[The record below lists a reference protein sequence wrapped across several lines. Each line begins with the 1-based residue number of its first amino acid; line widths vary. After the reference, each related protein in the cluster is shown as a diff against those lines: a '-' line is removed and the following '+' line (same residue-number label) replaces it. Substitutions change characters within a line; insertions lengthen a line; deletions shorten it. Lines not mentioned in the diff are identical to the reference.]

1 MASGSFNLSR
11 TGSTSSYIT
20 FKCNWSSTPNQSANT
35 STVTVT
41 VTASKS
47 SSSTADTYGN
57 QTTDV
62 TVGSSS
68 QSNSGSF
75 RLSPSKTVT
84 LFSKTFTV
92 AHNSDGTKSVK
103 ISVSVGGNVIY
114 ANGSQTVTLDKIPRY
129 ATVNQSLTAKTET
142 TATISWTSDAIV
154 DYIWYSTNNGSSWSG
169 INVADGTSGSYTI
182 SGLFANTTYQ
192 IKTRVRRKDSQLTT
206 DSSALSV
213 TTYAYPY
220 ANSMPNF
227 TIGSKLTI
235 GIYNPL
241 GRQVTVNILGADNSQ
256 ISNDTTYGT
265 SISGYNGTGVVNA
278 LYNSIPNAQSGT
290 YKVKVTY
297 GSSIVTKTGGTYSIN
312 ANICTP
318 SIGSV
323 SYQDR
328 NQTTIA
334 LTGNNQDIVRNHST
348 LSYSASGLT
357 AKNGASVRS
366 CSVTV
371 NGATIPLTVSGSS
384 ASGTGGVIDS
394 GMSLD
399 AVFTV
404 TDSRGLTGTK
414 KITVNMLDWS
424 VPSAIIT
431 LQRQDNFYTATD
443 LTVDAQIAYING
455 NNRVTITYQATKEG
469 DSSPSVS
476 GSLQDNVTSVIQLD
490 NNYAWTVVVTLVDSL
505 GGTTSYSVY
514 ISRGMPII
522 YFDRLKSSVGI
533 NCFPQDEQSLEV
545 DGVNILDALENIENA
560 LVRNVMTAYL
570 NANVTNLA
578 VSTYTIVPL
587 NGSNGVGSKL
597 TLQSDGGIKIGAGVS
612 KILVSAR
619 ASIQG
624 SATTGRRH
632 LRVMKNSYTNNNT
645 IAWSQDDFGASVTE
659 DIVITPTV
667 GDVQEGDVVYLW
679 YYVPNSADTIGG
691 NAYGCRT
698 SMTIEV
704 IG

>member
-1 MASGSFNLSR
+1 MASGSFNLTR

-20 FKCNWSSTPNQSANT
+20 FKCTWSSTPNQSANT

-47 SSSTADTYGN
+47 ASSTANTFGN
-57 QTTDV
+57 QSTTV
-62 TVGSSS
+62 TVGSAS
-68 QSNSGSF
+68 QTNSGSF
-75 RLSPSKTVT
+75 TLAPSKTIT
-84 LFSKTFTV
+84 LFTKSYTV
-92 AHNSDGTKSVK
+92 AHNSDGTKSVN
-103 ISVSVGGNVIY
+103 ISVDVGGNVIY
-114 ANGSQTVTLDKIPRY
+114 ATGSQTVTLDTIKRY
-129 ATVNQSLTAKTET
+129 ATVSQSLVSKTET
-142 TATISWTSDAIV
+142 SAVMKWTSDSTV

-182 SGLFANTTYQ
+182 SGLSANTQYR

-206 DSSALSV
+206 DSSSLTV
-213 TTYAYPY
+213 QTYAYPY

-227 TIGSKLTI
+227 IIGSKLTI

-241 GRQVTVNILGADNSQ
+241 GRTVTVNIIGADNSQ
-256 ISNDTTYGT
+256 ISNDTTSGI
-265 SISGYNGTGVVNA
+265 SITGYAGDVVVNR
-278 LYNSIPNAQSGT
+278 LYASIPNAKSGT

-297 GSSIVTKTGGTYSIN
+297 GTRISTNTGGTYSVN
-312 ANICTP
+312 ANTCAP
-318 SIGSV
+318 VIGTV
-323 SYQDR
+323 AYQDTKG
-328 NQTTIA
+328 QTIA
-334 LTGNNQDIVRNHST
+334 LTENNQDIVRNQSIVSYT
-348 LSYSASGLT
+348 ASNLS
-357 AKNGASVRS
+357 AKYGATVSS

-371 NGATIPLTVSGSS
+371 NGDTYPLTI
-384 ASGTGGVIDS
+384 SGTSATGGNAIIDS
-394 GMSLD
+394 GTDID

-414 KITVNMLDWS
+414 KITISMLDWY

-443 LTVDAQIAYING
+443 LTVDANYPSING
-455 NNRVTITYQATKEG
+455 NNRITITYSATKEG
-469 DSSPSVS
+469 DSTASVN
-476 GSLQDNVTSVIQLD
+476 GSVQDNVTSVVNLD
-490 NNYAWTVVVTLVDSL
+490 NAYAWNVVVKLVDSL
-505 GGTTSYSVY
+505 GGTSSYNLY

-533 NCFPQDEQSLEV
+533 NCFPQEEKSLEV
-545 DGVNILDALENIENA
+545 NGVNLEK
-560 LVRNVMTAYL
+560 NVMTAYL
-570 NANVTNLA
+570 SANETDLA
-578 VSTYTIVPL
+578 VSTYTIIPL
-587 NGSNGVGSKL
+587 DSSNSVGSKL
-597 TLQSDGGIKIGAGVS
+597 TLTSNGGIKIGSNVS

-624 SATTGRRH
+624 SSSTGRRH

-645 IAWSQDDFGASVTE
+645 LAWSQDDFGANVTE

-667 GDVQEGDVVYLW
+667 ANVSEGDVVYLW
-679 YYVPNSADTIGG
+679 YYVPNSADSIGG

-704 IG
+704 LA

>member
-20 FKCNWSSTPNQSANT
+20 FKCSWSSTPNASTNK

-62 TVGSSS
+62 TVGSSA

-84 LFSKTFTV
+84 LFSKSFTV
-92 AHNSDGTKSVK
+92 AHNSDGSKSVK
-103 ISVSVGGNVIY
+103 ISVNVGGNVIY
-114 ANGSQTVTLDKIPRY
+114 ANGAQTVTLDKIPRY
-129 ATVNQSLTAKTET
+129 ATVNQSLLSMTET
-142 TATISWTSDAIV
+142 SATMWWSSDSTI
-154 DYIWYSTNNGSSWSG
+154 DYIWYSINNGSSWTG
-169 INVADGTSGSYTI
+169 INVADGSSGQYTI
-182 SGLFANTTYQ
+182 TGLSANTTYN

-206 DSSALSV
+206 DSSALAV

-220 ANSMPNF
+220 ASSMPNF
-227 TIGSKLTI
+227 TIGDKLTI
-235 GIYNPL
+235 GLYNPL
-241 GRQVTVNILGADNSQ
+241 NRQVTVNILGADGSQ
-256 ISNDTTYGT
+256 VSNDTTSGT
-265 SISGYNGTGVVNA
+265 SITGYAGSGVVSA
-278 LYNSIPNAQSGT
+278 LYNSIPNAQSGI
-290 YKVKVTY
+290 YKVRVTY
-297 GSSIVTKTGGTYSIN
+297 GSQVSTKNGGKYTIN
-312 ANICTP
+312 ASQCSP
-318 SIGSV
+318 SISSV
-323 SYQDR
+323 AYQDTKS
-328 NQTTIA
+328 QTIA
-334 LTGNNQDIVRNHST
+334 LTGNNQDIVRNQSIV
-348 LSYSASGLT
+348 SYSASGLT
-357 AKNGASVRS
+357 AQKGATVRS

-371 NGATIPLTVSGSS
+371 NGTSYSLAISGTN

-394 GMSLD
+394 GMSIE
-399 AVFTV
+399 ATFTV

-414 KITVNMLDWS
+414 TITVNMLDWS

-431 LQRQDNFYTATD
+431 LERQNNFYTATN
-443 LTVDAQIAYING
+443 LTVDAQYSYING
-455 NNRVTITYQATKEG
+455 NNQITITYNATKEG
-469 DSSPSVS
+469 DSSPSMS
-476 GSLQDNVTSVIQLD
+476 GSLQDNVQAVVNLD
-490 NNYAWTVVVTLVDSL
+490 NTYAWTVVVTLVDSL
-505 GGTTSYSVY
+505 GGTTSYSLW

-533 NCFPQDEQSLEV
+533 NCFPKEEQSLEV
-545 DGVNILDALENIENA
+545 NGVNIEK
-560 LVRNVMTAYL
+560 NVMTASL
-570 NANVTNLA
+570 SANVTNLA
-578 VSTYTIVPL
+578 VSTYTKIPL
-587 NGSNGVGSKL
+587 DLSNGVGEKL
-597 TLQSDGGIKIGAGVS
+597 ALQNDGGIKIGANVS

>member
-1 MASGSFNLSR
+1 MASGSFNLTR

-20 FKCNWSSTPNQSANT
+20 FKCAWSSVPNQALNR

-47 SSSTADTYGN
+47 SSSTSDTYGN
-57 QTTDV
+57 QSTQV
-62 TVGSSS
+62 TVGSAS

-84 LFSKTFTV
+84 LFSKSFTV
-92 AHNSDGTKSVK
+92 AHNDDGTKSVK
-103 ISVSVGGNVIY
+103 ISVDVGGNIIF
-114 ANGSQTVTLDKIPRY
+114 ANGSQTVTLDEIPRY
-129 ATVNQSLTAKTET
+129 ATVNQNLTAKTET
-142 TATISWTSDAIV
+142 TATIKWTSDSIV
-154 DYIWYSTNNGSSWSG
+154 DYIWYSTDNGSSWSG
-169 INVADGTSGSYTI
+169 INVADGTGGTYTI
-182 SGLFANTTYQ
+182 SGLSANTTYN
-192 IKTRVRRKDSQLTT
+192 IKTRVRRKDSQLVTT
-206 DSSALSV
+206 SYSLAV

-235 GIYNPL
+235 GLYNPL
-241 GRQVTVNILGADNSQ
+241 GRTVTVNILGADNSQ
-256 ISNDTTYGT
+256 VSNDTTSGT
-265 SISGYNGTGVVNA
+265 SITGYAGSGVVNA
-278 LYNSIPNAQSGT
+278 LYASIPNAKSGT

-297 GSSIVTKTGGTYSIN
+297 GTNISTKTGGTYSVN
-312 ANICTP
+312 ANVCAP
-318 SIGSV
+318 SIGSA
-323 SYQDR
+323 SYKDT
-328 NQTTIA
+328 NETTIA
-334 LTGNNQDIVRNHST
+334 LTENDQDIVRNHST
-348 LSYSASGLT
+348 LSYSASGLS

-371 NGATIPLTVSGSS
+371 NGTVIPLTVSGSS

-399 AVFTV
+399 ATFTV

-414 KITVNMLDWS
+414 KVTINMLDWS

-443 LTVDAQIAYING
+443 LTVDAQYPSING
-455 NNRVTITYQATKEG
+455 NNQITITYQATKEG
-469 DSSPSVS
+469 DSSPTVS
-476 GSLQDNVTSVIQLD
+476 GSVQDNVTSVVSLD

-505 GGTTSYSVY
+505 GGTTTYSLW

-533 NCFPQDEQSLEV
+533 NCFPKEEHSLEV
-545 DGVNILDALENIENA
+545 NGVNLEK
-560 LVRNVMTAYL
+560 NVMTAYL
-570 NANVTNLA
+570 SANMTNLA
-578 VSTYTIVPL
+578 VNTYTKISL
-587 NGSNGVGSKL
+587 DSSNSVGDKL
-597 TLQSDGGIKIGAGVS
+597 TLQSDGGIKIGANVS

-645 IAWSQDDFGASVTE
+645 LAWSQDDFGASVTE

-667 GDVQEGDVVYLW
+667 GNVQEGDVVYLW
-679 YYVPNSADTIGG
+679 YYVPNSADSIGG
-691 NAYGCRT
+691 NTYGCRT

>member
-20 FKCNWSSTPNQSANT
+20 FKCTWSSVANTSANT

-47 SSSTADTYGN
+47 SSSTANTYGN
-57 QTTDV
+57 QTTQV
-62 TVGSSS
+62 TVGSAS

-75 RLSPSKTVT
+75 TLAPSKTVT

-103 ISVSVGGNVIY
+103 ISVDVGGNVIY
-114 ANGSQTVTLDKIPRY
+114 ANGSQTVTLDTIPRY
-129 ATVNQSLTAKTET
+129 ATVSQSLSAKTET
-142 TATISWTSDAIV
+142 TATITWTANATV

-169 INVADGTSGSYTI
+169 INVADGTKGTYTI
-182 SGLFANTTYQ
+182 SGLSANTTYQ

-227 TIGSKLTI
+227 TIGNKLTL

-241 GRQVTVNILGADNSQ
+241 GRQVTVNIIGADNSQ
-256 ISNDTTYGT
+256 ISNDTTSGT
-265 SISGYNGTGVVNA
+265 SISGYNGDTVVNR
-278 LYNSIPNAQSGT
+278 LYASIPNAQSGT

-297 GSSIVTKTGGTYSIN
+297 GTQISTKTGGTYSVN
-312 ANICTP
+312 ANVCSP

-323 SYQDR
+323 AYEDT
-328 NQTTIA
+328 NATTIA
-334 LTGNNQDIVRNHST
+334 LTGDDQDIIRNQST
-348 LSYSASGLT
+348 LSYTATNLT
-357 AKNGASVRS
+357 AQNGATVRS

-371 NGATIPLTVSGSS
+371 NGASIPLTVSGSS

-394 GMSLD
+394 GTDLD

-404 TDSRGLTGTK
+404 TDSRGLTGSK
-414 KITVNMLDWS
+414 TVTISMIDWS

-431 LQRQDNFYTATD
+431 LERQDNFYTATN
-443 LTVDAQIAYING
+443 LTVDADYASING
-455 NNRVTITYQATKEG
+455 NNQITITYSATKEG
-469 DSSPSVS
+469 DSSASAS
-476 GSLQDNVTSVIQLD
+476 GSVQDNVTSVVQLD
-490 NNYAWTVVVTLVDSL
+490 NNFAWTVAITLVDSL
-505 GGTTSYSVY
+505 GGRATYTAY

-533 NCFPQDEQSLEV
+533 NCFPKEEQSLEV
-545 DGVNILDALENIENA
+545 NGVNLE
-560 LVRNVMTAYL
+560 RNVMTASL
-570 NANVTNLA
+570 TANVTNLA

-587 NGSNGVGSKL
+587 NASNGVGSKL
-597 TLQSDGGIKIGAGVS
+597 TLQNDGGILIGANVS
-612 KILVSAR
+612 KILVSGR